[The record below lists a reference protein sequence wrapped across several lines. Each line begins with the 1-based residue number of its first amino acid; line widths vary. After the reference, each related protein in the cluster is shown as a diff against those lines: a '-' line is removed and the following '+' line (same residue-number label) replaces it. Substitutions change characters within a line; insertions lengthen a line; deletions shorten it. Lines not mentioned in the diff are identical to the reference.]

1 MTDAQAPADTAAA
14 RIAAALQ
21 AAVATD
27 DRAAAWRVA
36 ELLAADWSARPLD
49 AVDAGTG
56 TAADTGTGTA
66 TDADRYTDAD
76 LDAAAAAL
84 GHPLPAALRE
94 ALKLF
99 GHRDDLTRSQDPL
112 ARPDELEI
120 FEGALIFRNENQGV
134 CWWGVLLEDLDQD
147 DPPTYYCPDLADK
160 AEQKWDRWTDRLSLA
175 IIDALLAET
184 VIAEVEDQADAWE
197 LDDYDPGQDPALT
210 ALPKIQPKWSE
221 AAWYVGDDVLV
232 YVPGGFLFVKAR
244 SPEALAAFTDDET
257 EDDD

>member
-36 ELLAADWSARPLD
+36 ELVAADWSARPLD
-49 AVDAGTG
+49 AA
-56 TAADTGTGTA
+56 
-66 TDADRYTDAD
+66 DADRYTDAD
-76 LDAAAAAL
+76 LDAAAKAL

-160 AEQKWDRWTDRLSLA
+160 AEQTWDRWTDRLSLA
-175 IIDALLAET
+175 IIDTLLAET
-184 VIAEVEDQADAWE
+184 VIAEVEDLADAWE

-232 YVPGGFLFVKAR
+232 YAPGGFLFVKAR
-244 SPEALAAFTDDET
+244 SPEALAAFTDDEA